1 MPVLAGITQ
10 SLQGNE
16 GIIERKN
23 SFQKICV
30 FWNRQRNNT
39 LLQYILPFVDV
50 VRQRFKIVVRLLH
63 TVVKNVF
70 QCFSGCA
77 VFLYPLS
84 KMVHNK
90 IKRDSII
97 RTLSFMRQGEKR
109 RNLERVVN
117 T

>member
-16 GIIERKN
+16 GIIERKT

-63 TVVKNVF
+63 TAVKNVF
-70 QCFSGCA
+70 QCFFGMCRFPIS
-77 VFLYPLS
+77 PLKNGS
-84 KMVHNK
+84 
-90 IKRDSII
+90 
-97 RTLSFMRQGEKR
+97 Q
-109 RNLERVVN
+109 
-117 T
+117 